1 MQNNKSDRTIVEKIF
16 ENKNYVSVNLDR
28 VPVWEIRDA
37 IEQLEMKRLNWTEK
51 QKERYLLEKY
61 KTDSLLY
68 ITDAQLL
75 EFWHYLKAIG

>member
-1 MQNNKSDRTIVEKIF
+1 MQNNKSDRTIIEQIF
-16 ENKNYVSVNLDR
+16 ENKNYVSVNPDR

-37 IEQLEMKRLNWTEK
+37 IERLEIKRLNWTEK

-68 ITDAQLL
+68 ITDQQLL
-75 EFWHYLKAIG
+75 EFWQYLKAIA